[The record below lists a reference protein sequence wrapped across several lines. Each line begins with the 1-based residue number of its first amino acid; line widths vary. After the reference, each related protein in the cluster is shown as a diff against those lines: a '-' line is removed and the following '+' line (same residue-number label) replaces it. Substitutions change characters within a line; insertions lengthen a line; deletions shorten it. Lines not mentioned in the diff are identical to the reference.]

1 MEACTVWSGFSDV
14 QFKLDAEGQAI
25 KSSCFDHVANSHI
38 VRDVSL
44 DASNS
49 QAGDVVTKDSHFE
62 FRSGGKRRSSF
73 KCVPPVEVSLS
84 CVGVSALS
92 EHFKHDD
99 DHCEQSSY

>member
-1 MEACTVWSGFSDV
+1 MEACTVWIALSDV

-62 FRSGGKRRSSF
+62 FRFGGKRRSSF
-73 KCVPPVEVSLS
+73 KCVPPVEVCLS
-84 CVGVSALS
+84 CVGESALS
-92 EHFKHDD
+92 EHFKDD